1 MDSAES
7 LEVENWL
14 RTVAVR
20 AAKKFVPQ
28 KELLKMR
35 WVLTFKSSGEE
46 ESKISRRMAAIRERA
61 VESESKPRFA

>member
-1 MDSAES
+1 MDSAKA
-7 LEVENWL
+7 LGVENWL

-35 WVLTFKSSGEE
+35 SVINLRAVGRRNP
-46 ESKISRRMAAIRERA
+46 KISRRMAAIRERA